1 MEILQVTCA
10 MREEA
15 AIVADYE
22 FVDLTQVR
30 ELVAQ
35 VTALNLAAFA
45 EYEGAPDLDESFT
58 EWYLRR
64 PGSTPQLCVG
74 ALHGDQL
81 VSMVLITIQ
90 RVQIGGRLLDCGI
103 IDSVATDPAHRRQG
117 LARKLMDMAH
127 EKMQAAGA
135 AAGLLYTNPEDHPYR
150 FYKQLGYRTR
160 AVCQM
165 MQAPRPARG
174 GSLHV
179 RAAQATEHETLAAI
193 INDFYGAHD
202 GFAPLDEELWE
213 WHKVGR
219 PADMRA
225 EVRVAE
231 AGGELVGTCTWA
243 QTSLLLEGE
252 DVPVA
257 ALADFACRPEL
268 CDGAD
273 VLRSLLAAAPQQTMV
288 CLLDEND
295 PLLALYAEAGF
306 EKAVS
311 EASMVL
317 PFSDDAHEA
326 MAVKPGPW
334 YVMVESVIGM

>member
-1 MEILQVTCA
+1 MG
-10 MREEA
+10 EED
-15 AIVADYE
+15 AIVVDYE
-22 FVDLTQVR
+22 LVDLTHVS
-30 ELVAQ
+30 ELVEQ

-74 ALHGDQL
+74 ALHGDEL
-81 VSMVLITIQ
+81 VSMVLVAIQ

-117 LARKLMDMAH
+117 LARKLMDTAH
-127 EKMQAAGA
+127 ENMQAAGTD
-135 AAGLLYTNPEDHPYR
+135 AGLLYTNPEDHPYR
-150 FYKQLGYRTR
+150 FYDRLGYRTR
-160 AVCQM
+160 AICQM
-165 MQAPRPARG
+165 TQAPRPARG

-179 RAAQATEHETLAAI
+179 RAAQPTEHETLVAI
-193 INDFYGAHD
+193 INDFYRAYD

-213 WHKVGR
+213 WHKVDR

-225 EVRVAE
+225 EVLVAE

-243 QTSLLLEGE
+243 ETSLFLEGE

-257 ALADFACRPEL
+257 ALADFAYRPEL
-268 CDGAD
+268 CGGAD
-273 VLRSLLAAAPQQTMV
+273 ALRSLLAAAPQQTIV
-288 CLLDEND
+288 CLLDEHD
-295 PLLALYAEAGF
+295 PLLPLYAEAGF
-306 EKAVS
+306 QKAVS

-326 MAVKPGPW
+326 IAVQPGPW

>member
-1 MEILQVTCA
+1 MADYQLVDFTQVTG
-10 MREEA
+10 
-15 AIVADYE
+15 
-22 FVDLTQVR
+22 
-30 ELVAQ
+30 LVGQ

-74 ALHGDQL
+74 ALHGNQL
-81 VSMVLITIQ
+81 VSMVLVAIQ

-117 LARKLMDMAH
+117 LARKLMEMAH
-127 EKMQAAGA
+127 KKMQAAGA
-135 AAGLLYTNPEDHPYR
+135 DAGLLYTNPEDHPYR
-150 FYKQLGYRTR
+150 FYERLGYRTR
-160 AVCQM
+160 AVCRM
-165 MQAPRPARG
+165 MQARRPAQG
-174 GSLHV
+174 GPLHV
-179 RAAQATEHETLAAI
+179 RVAQAAEHESLAAI
-193 INDFYGAHD
+193 INHFYRAHD
-202 GFAPLDEELWE
+202 GFAPLDEKLWQ
-213 WHKVGR
+213 WHKVDQ
-219 PADMRA
+219 PADMRT
-225 EVRVAE
+225 EVLVAE
-231 AGGELVGTCTWA
+231 AGGELAGTCTWA
-243 QTSLLLEGE
+243 ETSLLLQGE

-257 ALADFACRPEL
+257 ALADFAYRPEL

-273 VLRSLLAAAPQQTMV
+273 ALKSLLAAAPQGTVV
-288 CLLDEND
+288 CLMDRDD
-295 PLLALYAEAGF
+295 PLSELYREAGF

-334 YVMVESVIGM
+334 YVMVESVIGV